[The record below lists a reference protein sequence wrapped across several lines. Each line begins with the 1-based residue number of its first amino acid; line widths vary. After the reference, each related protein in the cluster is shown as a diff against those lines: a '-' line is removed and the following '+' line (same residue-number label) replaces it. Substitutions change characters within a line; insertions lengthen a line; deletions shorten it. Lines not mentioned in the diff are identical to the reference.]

1 MNDKPSIDQRDQVVL
16 GPKTN
21 IAGDIQG
28 SVFSGQFQ
36 RDFIYNAS
44 AKHRLPL
51 QKPPRAQHFTGR
63 EEELASLLNDLQPGR
78 VVTICG
84 PGGMGKTAL
93 AAEAIWS
100 LAPGNSPPERFPDG
114 IIFHTFYHKPQ
125 AALALEAIVRAY
137 GEEPH
142 AGGPLE
148 AAKRALAG
156 RQALIVLD
164 GTETC
169 DDLEIVLSVTASCG
183 VLITTRR
190 HSDAPTD
197 FSDLPPLPP
206 DKAVQ
211 LLQAL
216 GGALA
221 SDEKICQ
228 SICRLLGGLP
238 LAIFLVGRYMAHRR
252 QLASDY
258 LTWLEKT
265 PLAALNLGE
274 RQHQSIPLLMERS
287 LEQVDD
293 NARAALGVIGIL
305 APEPFESEFISVALG
320 VHQLEVNHRL
330 GDLVDYGLLIRPDA
344 SYQVTHVLIHDYAR
358 EKLDLKRDA
367 LVRLAEFYIT
377 LIRELSKSGPSG
389 FAFIDP
395 HRLHIMAVQS
405 ACLDEEEWKVV
416 QDLTWVTDTYL
427 DMQGYWIERANMVK
441 KGLSAARKNNSL
453 YSEGNFLNI
462 LGLTYSNLGMFH
474 EAITIYDQAL
484 TINNSL
490 DDSWGRVKTI
500 GNKANVLRNLGDFQE
515 SLRLYEMALTIA
527 RKIGDLHG
535 EGANLSN
542 LGLTYTALNKHHL
555 AIEPYEQA
563 LEIAREVGNKRGESN
578 ALGNLATVYA
588 DLGDTHK
595 AIEFYNQ
602 QLLIA
607 DKIGYIRG
615 KCNALCNLG
624 VTYADLGNACKAIRF
639 YEKVLAITN
648 RIGDKRG
655 EASALWNMSLALYGL
670 GKSKQAID
678 RAESALRIFEQIKS
692 PYAER
697 VRNELAKW
705 WSAAKYER

>member
-274 RQHQSIPLLMERS
+274 RQHQSIPLGS
-287 LEQVDD
+287 
-293 NARAALGVIGIL
+293 
-305 APEPFESEFISVALG
+305 
-320 VHQLEVNHRL
+320 
-330 GDLVDYGLLIRPDA
+330 
-344 SYQVTHVLIHDYAR
+344 
-358 EKLDLKRDA
+358 
-367 LVRLAEFYIT
+367 
-377 LIRELSKSGPSG
+377 
-389 FAFIDP
+389 
-395 HRLHIMAVQS
+395 
-405 ACLDEEEWKVV
+405 
-416 QDLTWVTDTYL
+416 
-427 DMQGYWIERANMVK
+427 
-441 KGLSAARKNNSL
+441 
-453 YSEGNFLNI
+453 
-462 LGLTYSNLGMFH
+462 
-474 EAITIYDQAL
+474 
-484 TINNSL
+484 IN
-490 DDSWGRVKTI
+490 
-500 GNKANVLRNLGDFQE
+500 
-515 SLRLYEMALTIA
+515 
-527 RKIGDLHG
+527 
-535 EGANLSN
+535 
-542 LGLTYTALNKHHL
+542 
-555 AIEPYEQA
+555 
-563 LEIAREVGNKRGESN
+563 
-578 ALGNLATVYA
+578 
-588 DLGDTHK
+588 
-595 AIEFYNQ
+595 
-602 QLLIA
+602 
-607 DKIGYIRG
+607 
-615 KCNALCNLG
+615 
-624 VTYADLGNACKAIRF
+624 
-639 YEKVLAITN
+639 
-648 RIGDKRG
+648 
-655 EASALWNMSLALYGL
+655 
-670 GKSKQAID
+670 
-678 RAESALRIFEQIKS
+678 
-692 PYAER
+692 
-697 VRNELAKW
+697 
-705 WSAAKYER
+705 